1 LVRFVSPAALPV
13 ACEVEAVI
21 TCPKCFK
28 ENQDHY
34 KFCLGCGAELPRDA
48 SPKKFAPGTP
58 PHGVP
63 AAKGAPAAAIA
74 DEVTSIGIPAG
85 PSLVDAKS
93 RASFEGGPAKA
104 VPNDAPRPQPKGGTA
119 AIAQAPAAPSVVAP
133 AAPPAPGAAAP
144 AAVAG
149 GGTVICPQCEHPNPP
164 NNKFCASCG
173 FKLGRA
179 AASEAAPPPATAA
192 ATPSGVVLT
201 ALRADGTEAGSY
213 ALPVGIITVGRDLGA
228 IFAGDSYLSPRH
240 ATFTPR
246 GGKLFVRDEG
256 SLNGVYK
263 KLRRDEP
270 VVLRPGDIFRIGQEI
285 IRFEALAPS
294 PPTADG
300 VERLGS
306 PAKGYIGRIALIIG
320 RDVVGNAFPLPE
332 TGIHL
337 GRERGDVLFP
347 EDGYVSGLHC
357 RIAPQGG
364 QILLTD
370 LGSSNGSFLRLQA
383 EAEVING
390 DVLLMGQ
397 QLFRV
402 NM

>member
-1 LVRFVSPAALPV
+1 M
-13 ACEVEAVI
+13 I

-34 KFCLGCGAELPRDA
+34 KFCLGCGAELPRDGS

-58 PHGVP
+58 PHGVK
-63 AAKGAPAAAIA
+63 AASPAAIA

-85 PSLVDAKS
+85 PAIKPVK
-93 RASFEGGPAKA
+93 ASP
-104 VPNDAPRPQPKGGTA
+104 PTA
-119 AIAQAPAAPSVVAP
+119 QMSAAAPAPSPAAAP
-133 AAPPAPGAAAP
+133 APAPAPAAAAP
-144 AAVAG
+144 AAQAPPP
-149 GGTVICPQCEHPNPP
+149 VICPQCEHPNPP

-173 FKLGRA
+173 FKLARPASIPAPPAAPA
-179 AASEAAPPPATAA
+179 AAAA
-192 ATPSGVVLT
+192 PSGVVLT
-201 ALRADGTEAGSY
+201 ALRADGSEAGSY
-213 ALPVGIITVGRDLGA
+213 ALPVGTVTVGRDLGS

-246 GGKLFVRDEG
+246 NGKLFVRDEG

-270 VVLRPGDIFRIGQEI
+270 VPLRPGEIFRIGQEI
-285 IRFEALAPS
+285 IRFETLAPL
-294 PPTADG
+294 PPTPDG

-306 PAKGYIGRIALIIG
+306 PAKGYIGRLALIIG
-320 RDVVGNAFPLPE
+320 RDVVGNAFPMPE

-357 RIAPQGG
+357 RLAPQNG
-364 QILLTD
+364 QVYLTD
-370 LGSSNGSFLRLQA
+370 LGSSNGSFIRLSS
-383 EAEVING
+383 EAEVVNG

-402 NM
+402 TM